1 MLNMKRLE
9 KRVTAIL
16 LTLVLLLGVIGCG
29 QNTNTDN
36 SSGSQEGNSGQN
48 TNADNS
54 GNSQEGNSETS
65 ALDPVT
71 LKFYFIGEP
80 ATDNEEVF
88 NEINRIL
95 TEKINA
101 TIEPVYLSWGDWDQ
115 RYPLLFTS
123 GEEFDMIYTA
133 GLGIIF

>member
-16 LTLVLLLGVIGCG
+16 LMLVLLLGVIGCG

-36 SSGSQEGNSGQN
+36 SGGSQGGNSGQN

-54 GNSQEGNSETS
+54 GNSQEGNSEAST
-65 ALDPVT
+65 LDPVT

-101 TIEPVYLSWGDWDQ
+101 TIEPVYLSWGDWGSEISAFIHF
-115 RYPLLFTS
+115 R
-123 GEEFDMIYTA
+123 
-133 GLGIIF
+133 

>member
-16 LTLVLLLGVIGCG
+16 LMLVLLLGVIGCG

-54 GNSQEGNSETS
+54 GDSQEGNSETS

-80 ATDNEEVF
+80 ATD
-88 NEINRIL
+88 
-95 TEKINA
+95 
-101 TIEPVYLSWGDWDQ
+101 Q
-115 RYPLLFTS
+115 
-123 GEEFDMIYTA
+123 
-133 GLGIIF
+133 